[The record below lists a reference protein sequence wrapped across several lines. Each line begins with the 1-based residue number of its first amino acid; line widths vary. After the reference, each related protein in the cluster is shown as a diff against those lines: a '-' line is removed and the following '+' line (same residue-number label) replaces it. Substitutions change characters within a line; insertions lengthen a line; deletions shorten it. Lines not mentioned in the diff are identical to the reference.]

1 MNEHLRDFIAK
12 LAEEAERRTGW
23 LELEGCDGA
32 AHLVGGSLACHE
44 DGVAFEDDSGLLA
57 EMPYRLI
64 AAVRTGR
71 QGEPGA
77 GRRRPLPAFA
87 PNLAA

>member
-1 MNEHLRDFIAK
+1 MNEHLRDFIAH
-12 LAEEAERRTGW
+12 LAEEAERRAGW
-23 LELEGCDGA
+23 LELEGSDGA

-71 QGEPGA
+71 QGEPGT